1 MSRSFG
7 ATRRSSMVGSK
18 RIEDAFVVLYEVDLL
33 AYALTCLRN
42 DALVGFNEN
51 RGPSQY
57 RCHSDPFELR
67 VAIVHLESG
76 PIQGPFWIKAR
87 RVLRLG

>member
-1 MSRSFG
+1 
-7 ATRRSSMVGSK
+7 MVGSK

-51 RGPSQY
+51 REPLQY
-57 RCHSDPFELR
+57 RCHSDPFEQR
-67 VAIVHLESG
+67 VAIVPSG
-76 PIQGPFWIKAR
+76 VTANPGSGLWIKAR